1 MWFNSVFIEH
11 LPLENTVLDLEVLN
25 FREGNGVRKLQGK
38 EKQAQDFPF
47 R

>member
-11 LPLENTVLDLEVLN
+11 LPLENSVLDPEALN
-25 FREGNGVRKLQGK
+25 FREGNGVSKFQGK
-38 EKQAQDFPF
+38 EKQAQDLPF